1 MTFGHV
7 LIRDSPYII
16 LMIGGRT
23 RYRKS
28 LANRARHLM
37 LRQIAFQ
44 KKHKQR
50 LICKAQGIAFIRYPR
65 LYKKCIRDKHISKV
79 MPSKFEVLTNQDE
92 VFAFVAELLDM
103 HSNRRLKEIN
113 LDLTDVQTIDSA
125 AICLLLSVVCELSN
139 YGIKVTGNYPK
150 RTDCAKF
157 FIESGF

>member
-1 MTFGHV
+1 
-7 LIRDSPYII
+7 
-16 LMIGGRT
+16 
-23 RYRKS
+23 
-28 LANRARHLM
+28 
-37 LRQIAFQ
+37 
-44 KKHKQR
+44 
-50 LICKAQGIAFIRYPR
+50 
-65 LYKKCIRDKHISKV
+65 

-157 FIESGF
+157 S